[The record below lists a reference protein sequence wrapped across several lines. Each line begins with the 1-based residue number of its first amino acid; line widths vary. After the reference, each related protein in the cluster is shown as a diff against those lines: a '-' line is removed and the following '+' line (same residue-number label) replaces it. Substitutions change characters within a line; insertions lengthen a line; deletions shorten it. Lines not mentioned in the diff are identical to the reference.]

1 LRAKREPLIRTVATL
16 PACVKQTK
24 TNQTL
29 HSVSQVLTLG
39 TPAGLQM
46 LNAVLNSAANGY
58 EPKFDFSAGTFFT
71 LTLLFAN
78 KICT

>member
-1 LRAKREPLIRTVATL
+1 MRAKREPLIRTVATL

-29 HSVSQVLTLG
+29 HSMAQVLNLG
-39 TPAGLQM
+39 TLAGVQM